1 MKLKLDLHVHTN
13 ASEDGVST
21 VYDVIR
27 SSKKKGLDGIAITDH
42 DIPLTEERAAK
53 MSQDN
58 DILLIPGVEVS
69 TDAGHLI
76 ILNPR
81 QNFPV
86 DSPFL
91 ETVKSAL
98 SEGSILIIPHPTDPL
113 SHGIGEKAIR
123 STLSFS
129 LPLEVM
135 NASTLNRYNKS
146 ARKLAKLLALP
157 VVGGSDAHIE
167 TAVGDAYTV
176 VETQTRSVEAILKG
190 IKNGK
195 TSAYGTETSIVNKLE
210 MTWKRLS
217 KRTKLRKAP
226 DEIQS

>member
-1 MKLKLDLHVHTN
+1 LKLKMDLHVHTN

-27 SSKKKGLDGIAITDH
+27 SAKKKGLDGIAITDH
-42 DIPLTEERAAK
+42 DVPMTEERAAK
-53 MSQDN
+53 MSQDK
-58 DILLIPGVEVS
+58 DFLLIPGVEVS

-81 QNFPV
+81 RNFPV

-113 SHGIGEKAIR
+113 SHGVGKEAVR

-129 LPLEVM
+129 LPLEIM
-135 NASTLNRYNKS
+135 NASTLRRYNNS
-146 ARKLAKLLALP
+146 AGKLAKLLALP
-157 VVGGSDAHIE
+157 VVGGSDAHVE
-167 TAVGDAYTV
+167 TAVGDAYTI
-176 VETQTRSVEAILKG
+176 VETKAHSVEAILEA

-195 TSAYGTETSIVNKLE
+195 TSVYGTETSIITMLE

-217 KRTKLRKAP
+217 KHTKFKKAP
-226 DEIQS
+226 NEVQS